1 MTASGKEGEE
11 ENMAD
16 PQGSG
21 ASRDSAT
28 GPAPGSLRG
37 VNLLRDLPDKA
48 VADLE
53 KICRWESYGDGDLI
67 FDRTDTSY
75 DVYFI
80 AKGRV
85 RVVGH
90 AKSGQE
96 VAFVDLGAGQHFGE
110 LSAFDKSARSA
121 TLYTLED
128 TLLAIAPGDVFIDYT
143 RKYPNVA
150 LRLMEHV
157 VATIR
162 TLNKRVVGLS
172 TTTVIQRVYN
182 EILQLAEPD
191 PSNPNRWV
199 VRLMPN
205 HKELAV
211 WAGTVPEMVAKA
223 IGKLLE
229 SGVAKREY
237 KTLYILDRRRLQKMI
252 NE

>member
-1 MTASGKEGEE
+1 
-11 ENMAD
+11 MAD

-21 ASRDSAT
+21 ASRDSAA
-28 GPAPGSLRG
+28 GSEPGSLRG
-37 VNLLRDLPDKA
+37 VNLLKDMPDKA

-53 KICRWESYGDGDLI
+53 NICRWESYGEGDLI
-67 FDRTDTSY
+67 FDRSDTSN

-96 VAFVDLGAGQHFGE
+96 VAFVDLGEGQHFGE
-110 LSAFDKSARSA
+110 LSAIDNSPRSA

-143 RKYPNVA
+143 REHPTVA
-150 LRLMEHV
+150 FRLMEHFV
-157 VATIR
+157 GTIR
-162 TLNKRVVGLS
+162 TLVNRVVGLS

-191 PSNPNRWV
+191 PSNPSRWI
-199 VRLMPN
+199 VRFMPN

-211 WAGTVPEMVAKA
+211 WAGTVPETVAKA
-223 IGKLLE
+223 IGQLLE
-229 SGVAKREY
+229 SQVAKREY
-237 KTLYILDRRRLQKMI
+237 KTLHILDRRRLQEMI